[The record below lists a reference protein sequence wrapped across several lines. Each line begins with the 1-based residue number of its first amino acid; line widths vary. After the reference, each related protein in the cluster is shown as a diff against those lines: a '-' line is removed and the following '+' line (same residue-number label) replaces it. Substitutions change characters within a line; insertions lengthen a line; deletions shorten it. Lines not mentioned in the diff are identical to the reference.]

1 MWELL
6 KRLTS
11 TRYVNMLETEVSRL
25 RAENRALMNS
35 ILGIAGMPP
44 LPASAVSEA
53 GTIHAVPSN
62 RASYGAPSSRPA
74 SGRAQLASPMRRR
87 SWQQINKALEFEY
100 GRKKEP
106 GDGVTLPVAQKGS
119 SK

>member
-11 TRYVNMLETEVSRL
+11 TRYVRMLETEVVRL
-25 RAENRALMNS
+25 RAENRGLMNS
-35 ILGIAGMPP
+35 ILGIAGVPP
-44 LPASAVSEA
+44 LPVVEGQPGA
-53 GTIHAVPSN
+53 IHAVPSSAMN
-62 RASYGAPSSRPA
+62 GGAN
-74 SGRAQLASPMRRR
+74 GRSLGPGKAQLAAPMRRR

-106 GDGVTLPVAQKGS
+106 GDRVVLPTARKER
-119 SK
+119 